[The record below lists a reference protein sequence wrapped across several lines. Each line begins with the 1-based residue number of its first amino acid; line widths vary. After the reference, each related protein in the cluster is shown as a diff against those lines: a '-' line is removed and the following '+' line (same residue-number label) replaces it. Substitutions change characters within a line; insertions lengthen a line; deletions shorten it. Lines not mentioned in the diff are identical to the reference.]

1 MDRDILTEKLE
12 SLRRCVVR
20 IESKR
25 GCLAVLEEDFDAQD
39 VIALNLE
46 RAVQTAVDISAHLVS
61 ELEVSPPETMA
72 GVFTVLE
79 EAGILSS
86 AVAERM
92 RKAVG
97 FRNICVHQYQDIDW
111 AIVKSIATDDL
122 EDFTNFAREISR
134 FVDSED

>member
-1 MDRDILTEKLE
+1 VDRNIVTEKLE
-12 SLRRCVVR
+12 SLRRCVLR

-25 GCLAVLEEDFDAQD
+25 DRLAGLEEDFDAQD

-72 GVFTVLE
+72 GVFPVLE
-79 EAGILSS
+79 EAGILS
-86 AVAERM
+86 APVAERM
-92 RKAVG
+92 KKAVG
-97 FRNICVHQYQDIDW
+97 FRNICVHQYKDIDW
-111 AIVKSIATDDL
+111 AIVKSIVTDDL

-134 FVDSED
+134 FVDSEN